1 MVVVIVVVSR
11 IGKLR
16 GWGEGGRD
24 ENGKSALDAVA
35 WYRRRRPFRLFI
47 IYIDMFSS
55 GEGAIQRRDIRT
67 DPDGSVCDP

>member
-35 WYRRRRPFRLFI
+35 WYRSRRRPFRLFI

-55 GEGAIQRRDIRT
+55 GEGAIQRRAPRH
-67 DPDGSVCDP
+67 PDGSVCDP